1 MSPAIEIAIETVF
14 IANISNCIWLNN
26 KIQSISLPL
35 QMYHLTWEWRG
46 KYWAE
51 ESESSIGNWVRPTLP
66 PVWRLDHH
74 AIHTEEEEEEEEE
87 DNNNEEEEV
96 RPNTTPPTSLQMVKP
111 WEETFF
117 PFHHHDQLYNW
128 YKQQISPLF
137 FQQTKKQ
144 EHSISF
150 KSSIVKWRYRSFFF
164 FNSVG
169 K

>member
-1 MSPAIEIAIETVF
+1 MEREVLSWGRVSLASETG
-14 IANISNCIWLNN
+14 LD
-26 KIQSISLPL
+26 
-35 QMYHLTWEWRG
+35 
-46 KYWAE
+46 
-51 ESESSIGNWVRPTLP
+51 P

-74 AIHTEEEEEEEEE
+74 AIHTEEEEEEEE